1 MAKIGN
7 FGKLIVFETSDARIL
22 QPKGLKKEVSGRWAS
37 HSRIGKKPLKQF
49 LGPEADKVTFSI
61 TLDVNHGVKPRKT
74 IKAIENYVKKG
85 TPDKLVIGGEMIMD
99 NKAIIT
105 AISETWDEIW
115 NGGELIRASMDLTL
129 EEYPK

>member
-22 QPKGLKKEVSGRWAS
+22 QPKGLKKEVSSRWAT

-61 TLDVNHGVKPRKT
+61 TLDVTHGIKPRKT
-74 IKAIENYVKKG
+74 IKAIEKYVKNG

-99 NKAIIT
+99 NKAVIT
-105 AISETWDEIW
+105 AMSESWDEVW
-115 NGGELIRASMDLTL
+115 NKGELIRASVDLTL
-129 EEYPK
+129 EEYPE